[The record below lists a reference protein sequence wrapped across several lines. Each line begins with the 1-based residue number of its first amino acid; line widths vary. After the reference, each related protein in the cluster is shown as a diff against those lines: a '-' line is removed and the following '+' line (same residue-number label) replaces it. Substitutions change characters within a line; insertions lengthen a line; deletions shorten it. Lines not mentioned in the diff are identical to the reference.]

1 MSDKKIP
8 LNDDEKID
16 DIGENEKIKRSIKT
30 SKIKFYYGNP
40 ENDIIEGTLK
50 TLNTRILIND
60 KINLSYEELEL
71 AKQYI
76 WDFNLDNKYIKSKI
90 LCCTNIKN
98 KFSITEFIQAI
109 NTYLSYI
116 SIIRVFKSSIPNI
129 YYIYIDFKNLE
140 YCNIF
145 YNTYQYSNINTIEDD
160 YLIFDEVTEIE
171 YDAFFSSKQKLSK
184 DDSNII
190 DLNLIKSNSISFCQ
204 NEKRMRK
211 FSYEYDFNNHGV
223 DDTRICTICLED
235 IGKNKKT
242 KMKNDGLIYV
252 LCGHVFHL
260 ECFVGLDDNKCPIC
274 RYYLSPYNFVTCE
287 YCFQEKDLW
296 ICLVC
301 GKIFCGEEGN
311 SQNHRFQHYKESF
324 HLYTQ
329 GIGKN
334 NNIIY
339 DFSKNSPVH
348 IWIQNSILS
357 SLRNEEEKKE
367 EDEKEDKKE
376 NIINTNSEQNLKKE
390 NSNDIEQNDNINII
404 DTSSKKKNKDNDNDN
419 KDNEEHKNK
428 NNKKDKKENKIKE
441 NNDKKNKKKQ
451 KKKNDKSNKSDNNID
466 EEDDI
471 NDIFKSS
478 KEKTEYIIS
487 EYNSIISSQLENQRY
502 YFLNE
507 FKRREN
513 KFLLEKQNLEEEIVK
528 AEKELKKLEEDENK
542 IEKQKKEIFDKVKK
556 KNNKKIEL
564 EKDLEKTE
572 QEYKIL
578 QKEKKL
584 IDENYMNKTENIDN
598 QIAQVDDEIKELNQQ
613 LKELNIHINTLNSLE
628 KSDPEGI
635 KNASVGMIIDFSKG
649 GNNKKKKHH

>member
-1 MSDKKIP
+1 MTEQKKASKDLEKNDIEEDKR
-8 LNDDEKID
+8 
-16 DIGENEKIKRSIKT
+16 KIKKVVKT

-40 ENDIIEGTLK
+40 ENEIIEGTLK

-60 KINLSYEELEL
+60 KVNLSYEELEF

-90 LCCTNIKN
+90 LCCTNLKN

-129 YYIYIDFKNLE
+129 YYIFIDFKNIE

-160 YLIFDEVTEIE
+160 YLIFDEVTSIE
-171 YDAFFSSKQKLSK
+171 YDAFFSSKQKISM

-190 DLNLIKSNSISFCQ
+190 DLNLIKSNTFSQS
-204 NEKRMRK
+204 EKRIRK
-211 FSYEYDFNNHGV
+211 FSYEYDINNINV
-223 DDTRICTICLED
+223 DDIRICTICLED

-242 KMKNDGLIYV
+242 KLKNDGLVYV

-260 ECFVGLDDNKCPIC
+260 ECFVGLGDNKCPIC
-274 RYYLSPYNFVTCE
+274 RYYLSPYNIVTCE
-287 YCFQEKDLW
+287 YCFQENDLW

-301 GKIFCGEEGN
+301 GKIFCGEEGK
-311 SQNHRFQHYKESF
+311 SQNHRLQHYQESL

-329 GIGKN
+329 GLGKTN
-334 NNIIY
+334 NVIY

-348 IWIQNSILS
+348 IWIQNSILNS
-357 SLRNEEEKKE
+357 IKNEEEEKKE
-367 EDEKEDKKE
+367 KEKEKKIT
-376 NIINTNSEQNLKKE
+376 NVNTDSTLNLKKTNSTDSE
-390 NSNDIEQNDNINII
+390 NNNNII
-404 DTSSKKKNKDNDNDN
+404 DTSSKKLNYIDINNQQEKTKI
-419 KDNEEHKNK
+419 
-428 NNKKDKKENKIKE
+428 NNKIEKESQKQNKENKHKH
-441 NNDKKNKKKQ
+441 
-451 KKKNDKSNKSDNNID
+451 NII
-466 EEDDI
+466 EEDDNI
-471 NDIFKSS
+471 NEIFKSS

-507 FKRREN
+507 FKRRE
-513 KFLLEKQNLEEEIVK
+513 KKYLIEKQNLEDEIVK
-528 AEKELKKLEEDENK
+528 AENELKKLEEDEK
-542 IEKQKKEIFDKVKK
+542 ESEIKKKDIFDIVKK

-578 QKEKKL
+578 QKEKNM
-584 IDENYMNKTENIDN
+584 IDANFMNKTENIDN
-598 QIAQVDDEIKELNQQ
+598 QISKVDEEIKELNQQ
-613 LKELNIHINTLNSLE
+613 LKELNIHINTLNSLN

-635 KNASVGMIIDFSKG
+635 KNASVGMILDFSKG
-649 GNNKKKKHH
+649 KNNNKKKKHH